1 MNRARIRPW
10 FPALLTLFL
19 LGVLIG
25 RVTAPATVVAAPTWS
40 VAGALAEARNYPRV
54 VALPTGE
61 LLVTGGVDPAFA
73 DVARATSEL
82 FDPATG
88 QGSLLAPAGP
98 GRVNHT
104 ATLAWGDR
112 VVVAG
117 GTDYYGDAWHAMDR
131 VDVYLSYA
139 HVWLRGAAMG
149 QPRAD
154 HAAVALRDGR
164 VLVAGGENGSFIY
177 KSAEIYDP
185 ATNTWT
191 AAAPMPRVRTQFLMT
206 TLPDGMVL
214 ALGGLEDRGVP
225 SRTSIIYDPGTD
237 TWREGPRLSTDRVLS
252 ALAVL
257 PSGDVLVIGGQH
269 DASNTAERYDWR
281 AQRFVF
287 AGVLVEP
294 RLAAVAATLADG
306 SVAVVGG
313 LPDSPSRVGF
323 APTAASERW
332 EARTNTWSELPGISA
347 ARALGALVI
356 SGGDAYLVGAALTG
370 EGADPQIERLRVQ

>member
-1 MNRARIRPW
+1 MKRLAVLVPVLAIGI
-10 FPALLTLFL
+10 L
-19 LGVLIG
+19 LGRL
-25 RVTAPATVVAAPTWS
+25 TAPAAEVPAPSWS

-61 LLVTGGVDPAFA
+61 LFVSGGVDPAFP
-73 DVARATSEL
+73 DVARATTEL

-88 QGSLLAPAGP
+88 RSTVLAPVGP

-117 GTDYYGDAWHAMDR
+117 GTDYYAGEWHAMDR
-131 VDVYLSYA
+131 VDVYLPYA
-139 HVWLRGAAMG
+139 HEWLQGASLR

-164 VLVAGGENGSFIY
+164 VLVAGGENGNFIY
-177 KSAEIYDP
+177 KTAELYDP
-185 ATNTWT
+185 STDSWT
-191 AAAPMPRVRTQFLMT
+191 MAAPMPRVRTQFLMAP
-206 TLPDGMVL
+206 LPDGTVI
-214 ALGGLEDRGVP
+214 AFGGLEERGAV
-225 SRTSIIYDPGTD
+225 SRTSIIYDPRSD

-252 ALAVL
+252 ALATL
-257 PSGDVLVIGGQH
+257 PNGDLLVIGGQK

-281 AQRFVF
+281 ARQWVY
-287 AGVLVEP
+287 AGSLIEP
-294 RLAAVAATLADG
+294 RLAAVAATLEDG

-313 LPDSPSRVGF
+313 LPSSPLRTGF
-323 APTAASERW
+323 TPTAGSERW
-332 EARTNTWSELPGISA
+332 DARTNLWTELPAISA
-347 ARALGALVI
+347 ARALGVLVM

-370 EGADPQIERLRVQ
+370 EEAGPQIERLRVQ